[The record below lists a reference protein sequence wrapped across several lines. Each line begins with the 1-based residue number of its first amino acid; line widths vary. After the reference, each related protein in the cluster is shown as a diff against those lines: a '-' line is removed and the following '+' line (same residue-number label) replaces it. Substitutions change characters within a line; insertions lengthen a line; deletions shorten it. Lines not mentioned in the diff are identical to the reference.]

1 MVGLSGLFVPV
12 ASFPPA
18 LRTLA
23 HALPMTYAVNLLQGI
38 WIGDPWSA
46 HIWDVAALVGFFVV
60 FTAISTKTFRW
71 E

>member
-1 MVGLSGLFVPV
+1 
-12 ASFPPA
+12 
-18 LRTLA
+18 
-23 HALPMTYAVNLLQGI
+23 VNLLQGI